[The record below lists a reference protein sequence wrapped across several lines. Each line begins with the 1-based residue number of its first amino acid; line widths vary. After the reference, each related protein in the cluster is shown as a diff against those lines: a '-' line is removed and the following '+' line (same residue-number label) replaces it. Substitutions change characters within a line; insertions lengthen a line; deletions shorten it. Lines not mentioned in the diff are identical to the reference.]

1 MFDSL
6 LPIRMKEALFLPIL
20 LMIMEGV
27 GRLKA
32 VSREEDKGDFSL
44 LSSAVSDALGS
55 LHNLPGLSL
64 MNMYKGCASSGSGS
78 LLLRFRPFVYR
89 VA

>member
-6 LPIRMKEALFLPIL
+6 LQIRMKEALFLPIL
-20 LMIMEGV
+20 LMIMEGI

-32 VSREEDKGDFSL
+32 VSRGENKGDFSL

-55 LHNLPGLSL
+55 LHNLPGLSF
-64 MNMYKGCASSGSGS
+64 MN
-78 LLLRFRPFVYR
+78 V
-89 VA
+89 